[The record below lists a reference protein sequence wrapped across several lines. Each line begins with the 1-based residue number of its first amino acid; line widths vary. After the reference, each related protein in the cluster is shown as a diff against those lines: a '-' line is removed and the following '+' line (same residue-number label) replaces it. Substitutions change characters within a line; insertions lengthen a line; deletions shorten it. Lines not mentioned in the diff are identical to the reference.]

1 MKSRQWLLAAL
12 LSAALVPAFAS
23 YTEGE
28 VRKVDAKANKVTLK
42 HGAIDN
48 IGMPPMTMAFAV
60 KDPAMLK
67 GLKEGDKVKFK
78 ADKVGETFTVVEIR
92 KGS

>member
-1 MKSRQWLLAAL
+1 MS
-12 LSAALVPAFAS
+12 
-23 YTEGE
+23 EGE
-28 VRKVDAKANKVTLK
+28 VRKVDPKANKVTLK

-48 IGMPPMTMAFAV
+48 IGMPPMTMAFVV